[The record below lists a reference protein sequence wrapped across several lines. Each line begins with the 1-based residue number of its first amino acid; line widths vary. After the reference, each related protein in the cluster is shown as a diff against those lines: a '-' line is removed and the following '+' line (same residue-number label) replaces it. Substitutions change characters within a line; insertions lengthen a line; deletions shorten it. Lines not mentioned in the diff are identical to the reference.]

1 MYLHGRGV
9 RLRAVRCSLNQSLYA
24 RQGFGC
30 AHRFA
35 WAHQRCSTIACIT
48 YARRPPK
55 CDAVFD
61 VRRAWHAI
69 RILDRDCDLR
79 SGITRLSWGQHD
91 HCDSCPTAPNREPS
105 ISSIDRKWI
114 RLYFRSAEH
123 LDRYQRLA
131 VSVCASRST
140 PHSRPVS
147 WDDCSHFCGERN
159 RDHRNFRIRWKVH
172 SGTAPARVLCLAN
185 LDGRHIAGRQS
196 CNTHRSTTVPN
207 GGVMPSWHHRFDNAT
222 VGAVSI

>member
-1 MYLHGRGV
+1 MHLHGCGV
-9 RLRAVRCSLNQSLYA
+9 RLCAVRCSLNQSLYA

-30 AHRFA
+30 AHRSA
-35 WAHQRCSTIACIT
+35 RAHQRCSTIACIT

-55 CDAVFD
+55 CDAVLD

-79 SGITRLSWGQHD
+79 SSITRLSWCQHD
-91 HCDSCPTAPNREPS
+91 HCDPCPTAPNREPS

-114 RLYFRSAEH
+114 RLLFRSAQH

-131 VSVCASRST
+131 ASVCTSRST
-140 PHSRPVS
+140 PHTRPVS
-147 WDDCSHFCGERN
+147 WDDRSHFCGKRN

-172 SGTAPARVLCLAN
+172 SATAPARVLCLAN
-185 LDGRHIAGRQS
+185 LDGRHIAWRQS
-196 CNTHRSTTVPN
+196 CNTNRSTTVPN
-207 GGVMPSWHHRFDNAT
+207 GGVMPSRHHRFDNVT
-222 VGAVSI
+222 VGVVSI